1 MQSSIVCGIS
11 NLLFTEAFLI
21 WKTSQEWIL
30 CTYSVESKLN
40 IRKMFIWFPR
50 CLMFAST
57 NMLAARKLSYW
68 FFMYFCCEYFTF
80 YANLLSNRYFLICKL
95 KQKLLDLF
103 LLGKGDGRTNEFLV
117 DIVYSGKLQPSQV
130 VCTSH
135 CGRYKI
141 LIDKIKCFKEETVS
155 L

>member
-11 NLLFTEAFLI
+11 NLLFTEAFLL

-57 NMLAARKLSYW
+57 NMLAARKLPYW
-68 FFMYFCCEYFTF
+68 FFMYFCWEYFTF
-80 YANLLSNRYFLICKL
+80 YPNLLSNRYFLISKL
-95 KQKLLDLF
+95 KHWFISSWQRRWKNKWIFGCHGLV
-103 LLGKGDGRTNEFLV
+103 GQVAAISGRLYITLWEV
-117 DIVYSGKLQPSQV
+117 
-130 VCTSH
+130 
-135 CGRYKI
+135 
-141 LIDKIKCFKEETVS
+141 
-155 L
+155 